1 MQQRLKLHSTPLT
14 LLTAVFNKI
23 CDTTKK
29 RKKLRLL
36 DFEKQCK
43 NVKKNVCRALKTK
56 LTEQCL
62 TVQKITMLLF
72 GNCSGHQHESL
83 EAAKDYFVH

>member
-43 NVKKNVCRALKTK
+43 NVKKMYAEL
-56 LTEQCL
+56 
-62 TVQKITMLLF
+62 
-72 GNCSGHQHESL
+72 
-83 EAAKDYFVH
+83 